1 LSEDYLEIE
10 LAYGREGLRMVVS
23 HEYIDLIR
31 PEFIPGLPDESS
43 AIRDHIRSPISTQP
57 LRDQIESNDKVVIVH
72 TDITRA
78 TPNSRILPV
87 LIEEILSS
95 GVSTSNITLL
105 NGLGTHRPQTDQE
118 LRGMLGDEIVDKYRC
133 IQHNCFDESELV
145 YLGKTSYGSDVRIN
159 KTYLD
164 ADVKILTGF
173 IEPHFFA
180 GFSGGPKAVLPSLA
194 GSESVFTNHSF
205 GMIADPNST
214 WGITYGNP
222 IWEEML
228 EVALKT
234 NPTFLL
240 NVALNTRKEITGIF
254 AGDLVESHRKGCEFV
269 KQTAM
274 VAVETPFDIVIT
286 TNSGYP
292 LDQNLYQSIK
302 GISAAN
308 QIVKKGGTIILYTAC
323 EDGLPDHG
331 RYAELLMKGKSPEG
345 VLALVSQPGFSA
357 HDQWQVQIQ
366 AQIQQHANVHVFSDG
381 LSEQQIIDAH
391 FVPCL
396 NLEDTLINL
405 LKIYG
410 SDARICVL
418 PEGPLT
424 IPYIGH

>member
-1 LSEDYLEIE
+1 MEIE
-10 LAYGREGLRMVVS
+10 LAYGRSGLRTF
-23 HEYIDLIR
+23 IDHDNVEVIR

-43 AIRDHIRSPISTQP
+43 AIRAHLRSPIGAP
-57 LRDQIESNDKVVIVH
+57 GLVDLIKPNDKVVIVH

-78 TPNSRILPV
+78 TPNDRILPV
-87 LIEEILSS
+87 VIEEVLEAR
-95 GVSTSNITLL
+95 VDPKNLTLL
-105 NGLGTHRPQTDQE
+105 NGLGTHRPQTERE
-118 LRGMLGDEIVDKYRC
+118 LRDMLGDDLVEKYRC
-133 IQHNCFDESELV
+133 IQHNCFDETGLIH
-145 YLGKTSYGSDVRIN
+145 LGRTTLGNDVRIN
-159 KTYLD
+159 RTYLE

-194 GSESVFTNHSF
+194 GSESVFSNHSYK
-205 GMIADPNST
+205 MISHPNAG

-240 NVALNTRKEITGIF
+240 NVTLNSRKEITGIF
-254 AGDLVESHRKGCEFV
+254 AGDLVESHRKGCDFV

-274 VAVETPFDIVIT
+274 VAVESPFDIVIT

-302 GISAAN
+302 GISAAK
-308 QIVKKGGTIILYTAC
+308 QVVKKGGAIIIFSAC

-331 RYAELLMKGKSPEG
+331 LYAELLMQGETPDG
-345 VLALVSQPGFSA
+345 VLSMVSQPGFAA

-366 AQIQQHANVHVFSDG
+366 AQIQQYAEVHVYSEG
-381 LSEQQIIDAH
+381 LTEQQILDAH
-391 FVPCL
+391 FTPCL
-396 NLEDTLINL
+396 EPEATLDTLIS
-405 LKIYG
+405 KFG
-410 SDARICVL
+410 PKASICVL

-424 IPYIGH
+424 IPYLEN